1 MTFRLAFLAS
11 AAAVL
16 VSAANAQTLIYA
28 WPALGMDPC
37 AEWLNCA
44 SGCSACNSPAS
55 SSAALIGTAAAFIG
69 LDACAHPVV
78 PGDNAVHT
86 SGWGPVPAEQR
97 IIISLI
103 GLVPLRIDSIIVRH
117 GSAPG
122 GPDRLLIEYVRLGP
136 EQESTLLDVPVQL
149 TFEQTVFTDAGLL
162 KAEGDQPF
170 GSGQLILKAYGGDA
184 RPWLLDEVRIVTSPE
199 ISTGIGVPDGVL
211 APARGFDAFDA
222 LGRQLNPSS
231 QASGLIISPGAGASV
246 AGRKH

>member
-1 MTFRLAFLAS
+1 MILRLPFLVS
-11 AAAVL
+11 AAAL
-16 VSAANAQTLIYA
+16 LATAANAQTLTYA

-86 SGWGPVPAEQR
+86 YGWGLVPGEQR
-97 IIISLI
+97 IIFSLI
-103 GLVPLRIDSIIVRH
+103 GLVPLRIDSILIRH

-136 EQESTLLDVPVQL
+136 EQEGAQLDVPVQA
-149 TFEQTVFTDAGLL
+149 TFGESVFTDAGLL
-162 KAEGDQPF
+162 KAEGNQPF
-170 GSGQLILKAYGGDA
+170 GSGQLILKAYGGGA
-184 RPWLLDEVRIVTSPE
+184 GPWLLDEVRIATSPE
-199 ISTGIGVPDGVL
+199 ISTGIGLLDGALRPVSG
-211 APARGFDAFDA
+211 PAAFDA
-222 LGRQLNPSS
+222 LGRRLNPVMP
-231 QASGLIISPGAGASV
+231 APGLIIRPGAGASV
-246 AGRKH
+246 VTLKR